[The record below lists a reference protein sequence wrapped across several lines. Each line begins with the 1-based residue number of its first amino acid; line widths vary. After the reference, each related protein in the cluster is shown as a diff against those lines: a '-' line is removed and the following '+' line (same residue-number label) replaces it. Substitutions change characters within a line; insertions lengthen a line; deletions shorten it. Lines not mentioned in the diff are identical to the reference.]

1 MAWHDVVARMQMD
14 DMVYHV
20 HGNGIWWK
28 QIQPWHTKSNNRSV
42 AACYPTQLCDRCT
55 VASIYAPECKCHNP
69 KLRELIIQV
78 AVIVCVHILCSLS
91 QLNTGA
97 HFHNFEILENLPL
110 FCAPARDIFHID
122 LSWASWRS
130 ANRRS
135 GFSFLSP
142 QLCCQLCCQLA
153 LLGLEIISFWHGQE
167 ESEAIH
173 MSLSVRWQPLWI
185 FPDDLCASMDDK
197 RPALLNPVELRL
209 GFRIALLETMEL
221 DGEGRTMCSCQA
233 AMREAPK

>member
-28 QIQPWHTKSNNRSV
+28 QIQPWHTNSDNRSV
-42 AACYPTQLCDRCT
+42 VACFPTQLCGRCT
-55 VASIYAPECKCHNP
+55 VASIYAPECKCHSP

-78 AVIVCVHILCSLS
+78 EVIVCVHILCSLS

-97 HFHNFEILENLPL
+97 HFHNIQILENLPL

-130 ANRRS
+130 ANRCS
-135 GFSFLSP
+135 GFSSSHRNFAVKFAVNLHCLVSRLFP
-142 QLCCQLCCQLA
+142 FGMVRESLRRYTCHCR
-153 LLGLEIISFWHGQE
+153 QE
-167 ESEAIH
+167 RVQ
-173 MSLSVRWQPLWI
+173 VR
-185 FPDDLCASMDDK
+185 SGN
-197 RPALLNPVELRL
+197 R
-209 GFRIALLETMEL
+209 
-221 DGEGRTMCSCQA
+221 
-233 AMREAPK
+233 